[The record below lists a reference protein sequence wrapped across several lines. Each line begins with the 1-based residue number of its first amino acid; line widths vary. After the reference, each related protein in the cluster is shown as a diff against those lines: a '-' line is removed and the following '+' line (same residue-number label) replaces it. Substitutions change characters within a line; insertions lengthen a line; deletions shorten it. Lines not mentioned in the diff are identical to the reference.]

1 MNKEYNLSYVLSTYN
16 KFPFV
21 QVTLPYLIN
30 ACKEDEEIVVVD
42 GGSNDGTSA
51 YLQKLFEEGKIHQFI
66 SEKDHG
72 EGHGYNKSFLKTRG
86 ELIKIVSDDDAYYFE
101 GIEQCKKFMLG
112 HPEIEVLGADGFAVN
127 NSLQKNEFSQR
138 YDIERFKKWQVN
150 KKPFIFCGL
159 SMMFRRD
166 ALPVIGFVNSN
177 YIITDFEYTLR
188 ITSGK
193 AKIAWYTGLVYVN
206 IINAQSNSG
215 TQWRRMETEREKL
228 EQLYFNKR
236 ILIPFQTKDKV
247 KNIFRPL
254 KKKLFPQK
262 MIEPVNY
269 FEIYQQSMQYLIE
282 GNKGIKHEYLY

>member
-1 MNKEYNLSYVLSTYN
+1 
-16 KFPFV
+16 V

-138 YDIERFKKWQVN
+138 YDIERFKKWQGN

-166 ALPVIGFVNSN
+166 ALPVIGLVNN
-177 YIITDFEYTLR
+177 NFIITDFEYTLR

-215 TQWRRMETEREKL
+215 TQWRRMEMEREKL

-282 GNKGIKHEYLY
+282 GNKGIKHDYLY